1 MPLETAQGL
10 HRGDVEGPQIFIG
23 PPGRDPAPVG
33 REPGRMNDVIVGLGE
48 MEAPR
53 AVRDL
58 KDRQLAGPRRHTA
71 SNEELRAV
79 GTEVDAHHPVG
90 DQPRLIVSQATR
102 APSAA
107 SVTKRDSEREA
118 TDTRPPPPAA

>member
-23 PPGRDPAPVG
+23 PSRRDPAPVG

-71 SNEELRAV
+71 SDEELRAV

-90 DQPRLIVSQATR
+90 DQPRLIV
-102 APSAA
+102 
-107 SVTKRDSEREA
+107 A
-118 TDTRPPPPAA
+118 TDRRGERPGGIRLPGDEGPVRGERHEA